1 VTGGISGLTD
11 HLETNIVIHLTLYV
25 VHQTSPGGGVISE
38 SKLDL
43 IIERPDKSV
52 LDKVVVAVRE
62 AISTGALAPGRRLTE
77 RELMELTGVSRTSIR
92 EAVRRLQSL
101 GLMETTPTRGVRVS
115 ILGAAEVQHIYEV
128 RDALEPAA
136 AELFVK
142 RATDAE
148 VEELAILGVMPEDDR
163 AVRLAAIARFDEMLL
178 AGCGNPILQGILE
191 PLHARIHAL
200 RGLSLT
206 IPGRQAAS
214 TQEYVELV
222 EAIRA
227 RSPERAAAASHR
239 HIRAAAESALA
250 AIRQLEGQA

>member
-1 VTGGISGLTD
+1 MS
-11 HLETNIVIHLTLYV
+11 
-25 VHQTSPGGGVISE
+25 Q

-43 IIERPDKSV
+43 VIERPDRSV
-52 LDKVVVAVRE
+52 LDKVVVAVRQ
-62 AISTGALAPGRRLTE
+62 AIASGALAPGRRLTE

-101 GLMETTPTRGVRVS
+101 GLMETTPTRGVR
-115 ILGAAEVQHIYEV
+115 IPLLGAAEVQHIFEV

-148 VEELAILGVMPEDDR
+148 VEELARYAGAPDDDR
-163 AVRLAAIARFDEMLL
+163 ELRLEAIAKFDEALL
-178 AGCGNPILQGILE
+178 AGSRNPLLQGILE

-200 RGLSLT
+200 RRVSLS
-206 IPGRQAAS
+206 IDGRQAAS
-214 TQEYVELV
+214 IGEYHELV
-222 EAIRA
+222 AAIRD

-239 HIRAAAESALA
+239 HIRAAAEAALA
-250 AIRQLEGQA
+250 AIRQLDHQP